1 MKKQGKVLQMF
12 KDKETGKLYQK
23 DDKFVT
29 DELRYDYIA
38 ELGYLTKGE
47 LIKEKKNYKLEEEE

>member
-1 MKKQGKVLQMF
+1 MKKQGKVLKVF

-23 DDKFVT
+23 NDKYVA

-38 ELGYLTKGE
+38 KLGYLTKGE
-47 LIKEKKNYKLEEEE
+47 LVKEKKNYKLEEEE

>member
-23 DDKFVT
+23 NDNYT
-29 DELRYDYIA
+29 ADELRYDYISK
-38 ELGYLTKGE
+38 LGYLTKGE
-47 LIKEKKNYKLEEEE
+47 LVKEKKNYKLEEEE

>member
-23 DDKFVT
+23 NDSYT
-29 DELRYDYIA
+29 ADELRYDFIA
-38 ELGYLTKGE
+38 KLGYLTKGE
-47 LIKEKKNYKLEEEE
+47 FVKEKKNYKLEEEE